1 MKELVQLSIA
11 LKTLGYHN
19 LSQSILK
26 IGQQTR
32 KTNLQKIEISSS
44 KILSDPN
51 NPSSATKGY
60 KLTITPI
67 VDGQKGQSQTIDYL
81 LGGGVKLLPQG
92 DKNPQSILDNII
104 GGLVVLGAI
113 IFIWNSTPKKNKE
126 GFYSA
131 SGCGCGAK

>member
-104 GGLVVLGAI
+104 GDNNITPSMFSLNFLDGKTNLDFGLNL
-113 IFIWNSTPKKNKE
+113 K
-126 GFYSA
+126 
-131 SGCGCGAK
+131 

>member
-67 VDGQKGQSQTIDYL
+67 VGGQKGQAQTIDYL

-104 GGLVVLGAI
+104 GDNNITPGMFSLNFLDGKTNLDFGLNL
-113 IFIWNSTPKKNKE
+113 K
-126 GFYSA
+126 
-131 SGCGCGAK
+131 

>member
-32 KTNLQKIEISSS
+32 KTDLQKIEISSS
-44 KILSDPN
+44 KILSDPK

-67 VDGQKGQSQTIDYL
+67 VGGQKEQAQTIDYL
-81 LGGGVKLLPQG
+81 LSGGVKLLPQG

-104 GGLVVLGAI
+104 GDNNITPSMFSLNFLDGKTNLDFGLNL
-113 IFIWNSTPKKNKE
+113 K
-126 GFYSA
+126 
-131 SGCGCGAK
+131 